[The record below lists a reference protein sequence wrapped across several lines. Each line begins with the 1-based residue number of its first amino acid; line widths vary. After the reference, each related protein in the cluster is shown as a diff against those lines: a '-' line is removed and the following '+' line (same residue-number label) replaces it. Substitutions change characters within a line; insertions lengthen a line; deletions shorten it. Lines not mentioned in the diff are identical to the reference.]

1 MSRMQGDRSHDEQQ
15 KLEKEIRDK
24 TADLEKHKKEL
35 ALLTNSNK
43 QLLDEKRNITK
54 VIARVEIEK
63 TKIDNLVSELRLEN
77 EMIRGEL
84 ETVVKKKEK
93 TLVSFDVMKL
103 EIKRI
108 KETVNLEADKVYGL
122 ENRKYQLEMSME
134 EREKEIQVHK
144 DILTSE
150 LKSAEEERHQV
161 KVELQVRKN
170 KVKNLRIKYE
180 GLTARNKSSSGESD
194 AGEHGQAYYVIK
206 AAQEKEELQRFGD
219 ELDGKVKKC
228 EKEIKA
234 LLNTLDHL
242 KVRNK
247 NYRDKFMQGAEGAD
261 LEKKQI
267 LEDQCRAAS
276 ETLFRKRRDLQQ
288 LQSNFETASREL
300 NEIRGEKNDI
310 DANGNEINQRRQEN
324 DQEYQHNAQMVE
336 RAAQQKDAKQ
346 NNARAVKGEGFDQ
359 SPENMMILA
368 EIENQKNAF
377 LCNALS
383 HLINDPVINQEA
395 PNLIA
400 EIQTTLAE
408 NQIEIPEQPN

>member
-1 MSRMQGDRSHDEQQ
+1 
-15 KLEKEIRDK
+15 
-24 TADLEKHKKEL
+24 
-35 ALLTNSNK
+35 
-43 QLLDEKRNITK
+43 
-54 VIARVEIEK
+54 
-63 TKIDNLVSELRLEN
+63 
-77 EMIRGEL
+77 
-84 ETVVKKKEK
+84 
-93 TLVSFDVMKL
+93 
-103 EIKRI
+103 
-108 KETVNLEADKVYGL
+108 
-122 ENRKYQLEMSME
+122 
-134 EREKEIQVHK
+134 
-144 DILTSE
+144 
-150 LKSAEEERHQV
+150 
-161 KVELQVRKN
+161 
-170 KVKNLRIKYE
+170 
-180 GLTARNKSSSGESD
+180 
-194 AGEHGQAYYVIK
+194 
-206 AAQEKEELQRFGD
+206 
-219 ELDGKVKKC
+219 
-228 EKEIKA
+228 
-234 LLNTLDHL
+234 
-242 KVRNK
+242 
-247 NYRDKFMQGAEGAD
+247 MQGAEGAD

-324 DQEYQHNAQMVE
+324 DQEYQHNQQMVE
-336 RAAQQKDAKQ
+336 RATQQKDAKQ